1 MKRAYQ
7 DKILSNFEAI
17 EKRTSILKDIA
28 EGKRQQDQRE
38 AVKLI
43 REIDHLVESTRSIV
57 SLVPTN

>member
-7 DKILSNFEAI
+7 DKILQNFEAI

-28 EGKRQQDQRE
+28 EGKRQQSQQE

-43 REIDHLVESTRSIV
+43 REIDSLVESSRSLV
-57 SLVPTN
+57 SLVPSQ